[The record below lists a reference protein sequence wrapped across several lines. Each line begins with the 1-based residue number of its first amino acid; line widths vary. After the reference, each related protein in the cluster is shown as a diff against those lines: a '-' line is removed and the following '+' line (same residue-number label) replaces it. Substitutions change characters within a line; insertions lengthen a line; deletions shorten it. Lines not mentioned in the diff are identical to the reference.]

1 MLVVMDRRG
10 AGERGPPRIYA
21 DGDGAKQN
29 GVNQLST
36 RLGANQDTSLPFVGD
51 NVPEIIE
58 LLSGGVVTRR
68 LRLIKDQV
76 GTVELVTDV
85 STGEIVQRL
94 EHDEFGRVLS
104 DSNPGLQPFGFAGG
118 LYDLETRLVR
128 FGARDYDPAIG
139 RWTARD
145 PVRNASGANWYVF
158 ANGAPTAAADA
169 TGLKP
174 RKPSRWDVFGVIC
187 DIVTLGNC
195 PIPGFLDL
203 IWDPF
208 DWSQYEK
215 ANEIYNACVRI
226 QADGYRCCQDSAWS
240 MPYACSVGFCD
251 PQSQSCN
258 YQCEQ

>member
-195 PIPGFLDL
+195 PIPGFLGVSMRRRTKSTMRVYGFRPTDTVVARIRL
-203 IWDPF
+203 GQCRTRAQSAF
-208 DWSQYEK
+208 ATHSHNLATTN
-215 ANEIYNACVRI
+215 ANNRFN
-226 QADGYRCCQDSAWS
+226 GK
-240 MPYACSVGFCD
+240 
-251 PQSQSCN
+251 
-258 YQCEQ
+258 